1 MKSKALQGIVSY
13 FKGHAAENIARQWL
27 EKQGYQFIAQNVKTQ
42 RGTGACELDLVM
54 MDKKVLVFI
63 EVKKRKTTE
72 QAMQSILPNMQKR
85 LYKGAENFL
94 SQNLQYQNADCRF
107 DVICFDEENNIT
119 HLQNVISMIF
129 FSSLCFL
136 LIFLTGCT
144 FIGTTYNI
152 TSKVGSVIMDERDIA
167 DDWTDTKINMSIRTD
182 LAKSK
187 ISYVMD
193 IEITVFEGEVMLNGA
208 IPTIEDIEK
217 IVEIAWQTPEVK
229 KVYNEIRLDMPS
241 SVAQSSADALIASSV
256 RTQLLATGGI
266 TSVNYKITVDNGKLY
281 MMGIAKNQEE
291 FNAVINIIQQTSGIS
306 GIVSHVRLSKE
317 E

>member
-1 MKSKALQGIVSY
+1 MKKY
-13 FKGHAAENIARQWL
+13 F
-27 EKQGYQFIAQNVKTQ
+27 
-42 RGTGACELDLVM
+42 
-54 MDKKVLVFI
+54 
-63 EVKKRKTTE
+63 
-72 QAMQSILPNMQKR
+72 
-85 LYKGAENFL
+85 
-94 SQNLQYQNADCRF
+94 
-107 DVICFDEENNIT
+107 
-119 HLQNVISMIF
+119 
-129 FSSLCFL
+129 CFL